1 MKLGGMLELYLRKAR
16 HLSEFSKWPPFQDG
30 RHFTTPAP
38 LIFWIAYISVTEVV
52 GELKFCTWIEHLVLL
67 RMSKKNF
74 EAIFTVFALFA
85 KNVIFSSNFQSA
97 PISMKFDIWG
107 ISDMPQRLVAISC
120 TGGDLYVSGNVN

>member
-1 MKLGGMLELYLRKAR
+1 
-16 HLSEFSKWPPFQDG
+16 
-30 RHFTTPAP
+30 
-38 LIFWIAYISVTEVV
+38 
-52 GELKFCTWIEHLVLL
+52 
-67 RMSKKNF
+67 MSKKNF

-120 TGGDLYVSGNVN
+120 TGGDFYVSGNVNFNYYYYSSSFSTRELVRDPF